1 MFSCPCNDVHSTIKS
16 IGSSTKIFNHKFLWE
31 KFQIPACS
39 ISDIRSPW
47 LWFGYSSVERKN
59 TKDLLR
65 SWFFCSKSSARPSAD
80 DDGDCDG
87 RKLNSQ
93 VPFEIIHLRVCPA
106 WKNMRSWANCTASR
120 LGRQSSPA
128 QREDEEGEQ
137 NGIPQRTRETA
148 RDRDSSDRRFST
160 RSGKICEERKSGWA

>member
-1 MFSCPCNDVHSTIKS
+1 
-16 IGSSTKIFNHKFLWE
+16 
-31 KFQIPACS
+31 
-39 ISDIRSPW
+39 
-47 LWFGYSSVERKN
+47 
-59 TKDLLR
+59 
-65 SWFFCSKSSARPSAD
+65 
-80 DDGDCDG
+80 
-87 RKLNSQ
+87 
-93 VPFEIIHLRVCPA
+93 
-106 WKNMRSWANCTASR
+106 MRSWANCTASR